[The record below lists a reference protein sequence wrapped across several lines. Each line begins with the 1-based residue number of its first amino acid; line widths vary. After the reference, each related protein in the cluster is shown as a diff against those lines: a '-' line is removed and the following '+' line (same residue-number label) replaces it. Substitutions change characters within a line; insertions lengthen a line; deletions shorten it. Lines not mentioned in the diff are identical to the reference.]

1 MFRVLLLG
9 MLVATIPFLIYSGMR
24 RRLAYA
30 ISVTA
35 TIYLIVIG
43 LRVLTGFWWFREE
56 LQNTIGAIGIIVL
69 IASAVYMA
77 MRHYGERAVRRKLAE
92 RRQAPDAHRSL
103 IDNVRRSLRE

>member
-56 LQNTIGAIGIIVL
+56 LQNTIGAIGVIVL
-69 IASAVYMA
+69 VASAVYMA
-77 MRHYGERAVRRKLAE
+77 MRHYGERTVRRKLAE
-92 RRQAPDAHRSL
+92 REQSPDAHRSL
-103 IDNVRRSLRE
+103 IDNLRRTLRE

>member
-9 MLVATIPFLIYSGMR
+9 MLVATVPFLIYSGMR

-56 LQNTIGAIGIIVL
+56 LQNTIGAIWITVL
-69 IASAVYMA
+69 VASAVYMA

-92 RRQAPDAHRSL
+92 RKQAPDAHRSL
-103 IDNVRRSLRE
+103 IDNLRRTLRD